1 MKKIINIILILILFF
16 CAYKVVAKIY
26 RYIDDSNK
34 YEKIRIEKMK
44 IDETKINEIETEQVK
59 VDNLYQN
66 FKNKNN
72 DYVGWITVEGT
83 NIDYPVV
90 QGNNNDF
97 YLYNDFTKEKS
108 SSGSIFMDYRNNIKD
123 DSNIIIYGHNMK
135 NKTMFNNL
143 TKFKNQDFFEKN
155 KIITLKSNNEI
166 KRYEIFSV
174 YVTDAKEEYLEYNF
188 ANKESYLT
196 YLNKLEVKS
205 LYLNKLDI
213 GEKDKIITLTTCS
226 FEFNDARIMV
236 NGKRLE

>member
-16 CAYKVVAKIY
+16 YSYKVVAKIY

-44 IDETKINEIETEQVK
+44 IDETKINEIETEEVK

-66 FKNKNN
+66 FKTKNN

-108 SSGSIFMDYRNNIKD
+108 SSGSIFMDYRNDIKD

-143 TKFKNQDFFEKN
+143 TKFKDQDFFEKN
-155 KIITLKSNNEI
+155 KIITLKGKNEI

-188 ANKESYLT
+188 SNKESYLT
-196 YLNKLEVKS
+196 YLNKLEIKS
-205 LYLNKLDI
+205 LHLNKLDI
-213 GEKDKIITLTTCS
+213 DEKDKIITLTTCS

-236 NGKRLE
+236 NGKQLE

>member
-1 MKKIINIILILILFF
+1 MWFNII
-16 CAYKVVAKIY
+16 
-26 RYIDDSNK
+26 RPRN
-34 YEKIRIEKMK
+34 
-44 IDETKINEIETEQVK
+44 
-59 VDNLYQN
+59 
-66 FKNKNN
+66 
-72 DYVGWITVEGT
+72 T

-108 SSGSIFMDYRNNIKD
+108 SSGSIFMDYRNDIKD

-143 TKFKNQDFFEKN
+143 TKFKDQDFFEKN
-155 KIITLKSNNEI
+155 KIITLKSNNKI

-205 LYLNKLDI
+205 LHLNKLDI

-226 FEFNDARIMV
+226 FEFNDARIIV
-236 NGKRLE
+236 NGKELD